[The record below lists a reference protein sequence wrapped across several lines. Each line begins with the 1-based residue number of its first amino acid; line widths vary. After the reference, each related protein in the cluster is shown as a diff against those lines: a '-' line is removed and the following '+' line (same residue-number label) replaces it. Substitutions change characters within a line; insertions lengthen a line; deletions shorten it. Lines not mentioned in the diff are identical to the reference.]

1 MDDAAAQGREE
12 MGKMKK
18 TRKTTRPLFTRGHW
32 VPLLGGIVL
41 LVMGVF
47 GLLRLYSLAPEA
59 CASLTYAE
67 RRTMSLA
74 VDPTIEDFDH
84 NFVERPVSL
93 FGRVVTA
100 DSKTIFDAV
109 NLENLGNSYASM
121 GSLLGTYQAI
131 EAEGTKYIL
140 NCYRD
145 TIFPTVTWN
154 SMSGVEESNGAVNL
168 TIDTRLQNAVYEAMV
183 ERGVIGS
190 ITVMDY
196 DGNLLALC
204 STPGWGCEG
213 DGSFINRAL
222 YPTVPGSTQKLVTSV
237 LLERLTDD
245 AASRRFTCHGA
256 YTLPDG
262 QVIRCTG
269 VHGENDLAGAIGKSC
284 NAWFAQAVLELDV
297 KKAKT
302 ALALLGVG
310 VNETPRVQLG
320 NIPIEGSSVALGEEW
335 QFNSLWCLI
344 GQAEAMVSPIKMCE
358 LLGTLATEGRG
369 VRARLT
375 LDAPVETIPYDDEMM
390 AAFSRTYADWQ
401 EGYER
406 CYDKNLYGPYIT
418 AAKTGTADGLPG
430 NVTHKLL
437 ACVSEPLHAVT
448 YIVVENYTECRV
460 NPAELAREA
469 LQTIAELRK

>member
-1 MDDAAAQGREE
+1 ME
-12 MGKMKK
+12 KK
-18 TRKTTRPLFTRGHW
+18 YTKIRPLFTRGHW
-32 VPLLGGIVL
+32 VPLLGAIVL
-41 LVMGVF
+41 LAMGVF
-47 GLLRLYSLAPEA
+47 GLLRLYKLGPEA

-100 DSKTIFDAV
+100 DTKAIFDAV
-109 NLENLGNSYASM
+109 NLEKLGDSYASM

-154 SMSGVEESNGAVNL
+154 SMSGVEESNGSVNL

-190 ITVMDY
+190 ITMMDY
-196 DGNLLALC
+196 ETGDLLALC
-204 STPGWGCEG
+204 STPGWGSDG
-213 DGSFINRAL
+213 DGSYINRAL

-237 LLERLTDD
+237 VLERLTDD

-256 YTLPDG
+256 YTLPNG
-262 QVIRCTG
+262 QVIHCTG

-284 NAWFAQAVLELDV
+284 NAWFAQAVLELDIEE
-297 KKAKT
+297 AKT
-302 ALALLGVG
+302 ALSLLGVG
-310 VNETPRVQLG
+310 VNETPRLQLG
-320 NIPIEGSSVALGEEW
+320 NIPIDGSSVTLGDEW

-344 GQAEAMVSPIKMCE
+344 GQDKAMVSPIKMCE

-437 ACVSEPLHAVT
+437 ACVSDTQHIAM
-448 YIVVENYTECRV
+448 YIVVENYADCRV
-460 NPAELAREA
+460 NPADLAREA
-469 LQTIAELRK
+469 LETTAELRK